1 VSTLVDLFQG
11 LTLELQTALSP
22 VLVERRYMPRHDL
35 EDLQEMK
42 ISVFVMAAEHEEITR
57 DIVSAER
64 FSFGIA
70 VQKAVGDQ
78 VPVDV
83 NGNPVLDGIDNL
95 AAGDAVL
102 NQLEAIKDLW
112 RPGGS
117 LRNKPIAKC
126 TFLEFISEPVYESI
140 HLVMQGIFTGVLDVT
155 YTLSEAQ

>member
-1 VSTLVDLFQG
+1 VSILVDLFQG

-22 VLVERRYMPRHDL
+22 VIVERRYMPRRDL
-35 EDLQEMK
+35 EDLDQMK

-57 DIVSAER
+57 DILTAER

-70 VQKAVGDQ
+70 VQQAVGPQ
-78 VPVDV
+78 VPVDFD
-83 NGNPVLDGIDNL
+83 GNPVLDGIDNL

-117 LRNKPIAKC
+117 LRNKPIAGC

-155 YTLSEAQ
+155 YTHSEN